1 MYSQFG
7 EDDIIKEYFPKSYK
21 GVCIEVGA
29 ADGKMGSNTLM
40 FEEKGWMTLCIEP
53 NPELFKQMSKIRKLT
68 ENYAISDKEGEL
80 YFTVFDIP
88 GSNYSA
94 VSSLIVDD
102 RLLKQ
107 HENLIKSKT
116 EIKVRVSTLD
126 KVLSL
131 HPQIEVIDFIS
142 IDTEGTELDVLR
154 GFDIERWKPKLMII
168 ENNFNDP
175 EIEDYLNVFGYV
187 KTRRNVVNDFYEL
200 K

>member
-1 MYSQFG
+1 
-7 EDDIIKEYFPKSYK
+7 
-21 GVCIEVGA
+21 
-29 ADGKMGSNTLM
+29 M

-53 NPELFKQMSKIRKLT
+53 NPDLFKQMSKIRKLT

-154 GFDIERWKPKLMII
+154 GFDIEKWKPKLMVI